1 MRSRAF
7 LVTGLV
13 VTLLLAGVASYY
25 ASSHPDGL
33 EFVADRT
40 GFADSADDGGR
51 EARSGGAAGV
61 AGVLIVLVLAGGL
74 GYALRRRTPAES
86 SE

>member
-1 MRSRAF
+1 MRTRTFVIAV
-7 LVTGLV
+7 LL
-13 VTLLLAGVASYY
+13 VTLLIAGVGSYF
-25 ASSHPDGL
+25 ASSLPDGL
-33 EFVADRT
+33 EYVAAET
-40 GFADSADDGGR
+40 GFADSADEGR

-74 GYALRRRTPAES
+74 GYALRRRTPTET

>member
-1 MRSRAF
+1 MRTRTF
-7 LVTGLV
+7 VLGVLLVS
-13 VTLLLAGVASYY
+13 LLLAGVGSYF

-33 EFVADRT
+33 ESVADRT

-61 AGVLIVLVLAGGL
+61 AGVLLVLVLAGGL

>member
-1 MRSRAF
+1 MRTRTFVLAV
-7 LVTGLV
+7 LL
-13 VTLLLAGVASYY
+13 VTLLLAGAGSYF

-33 EFVADRT
+33 QFVADRA
-40 GFADSADDGGR
+40 GFADSADEGGR

-61 AGVLIVLVLAGGL
+61 AGVLMVLVLAGGL
-74 GYALRRRTPAES
+74 GYALRRRTPTET